1 MNSPLAQR
9 ILRSERLWGSELNGG
24 NRRKRLPREAS
35 MSFVALNGVSRK
47 CRAAQNAV
55 LDSLSEVELYL
66 PQPRIRRSRRIS
78 RAATKVAYIGHSYHE
93 KTKSSAFF
101 LDYLRRHFDV
111 EVILDAEW
119 SGVPLQDLSFLDES
133 YVGVI
138 FFQSQPLRERVD
150 QIRNDNVIFVPMY
163 DSDAW
168 RGYRY
173 WRQFRGLKVIS
184 FSSTLYER
192 LIRWGFQTLHVQ
204 YFPEPL
210 EFAYGN
216 SNEVF
221 FWQRVTKINTPLVTR
236 LFAGG
241 NVSLHVH
248 EALDPHQTLSKVV
261 TEDELGY
268 GITYSK
274 WFETREEMLEVVR
287 DKALY
292 VAPREREGIGMSFLE
307 AMAMGK
313 AVVAVD
319 NPTMNEYIEHGRTG
333 YLFDLRR
340 PERLDLAN
348 VRAVQRNAYARI
360 CAGHGEWE
368 RSKHRIVEFMYA
380 P

>member
-66 PQPRIRRSRRIS
+66 PQPRIRRSRPIS

-236 LFAGG
+236 LFDGG
-241 NVSLHVH
+241 NVGLHVH

-274 WFETREEMLEVVR
+274 WFETREEMLEVVGVR
-287 DKALY
+287 RCMWHGESAKAWECHFSKQWPWEKRSWPWTSRT
-292 VAPREREGIGMSFLE
+292 V
-307 AMAMGK
+307 
-313 AVVAVD
+313 
-319 NPTMNEYIEHGRTG
+319 NEYIEQSENGLSVRFEEAGKARPCERAGSAAECLCTN
-333 YLFDLRR
+333 LRGSWGMGTQQ
-340 PERLDLAN
+340 A
-348 VRAVQRNAYARI
+348 
-360 CAGHGEWE
+360 
-368 RSKHRIVEFMYA
+368 
-380 P
+380 